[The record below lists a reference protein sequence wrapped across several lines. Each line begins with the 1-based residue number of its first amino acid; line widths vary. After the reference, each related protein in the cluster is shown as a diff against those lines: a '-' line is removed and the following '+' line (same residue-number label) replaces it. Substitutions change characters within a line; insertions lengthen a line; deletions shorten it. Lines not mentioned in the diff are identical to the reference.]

1 MTQKNNLQ
9 PTQTQ
14 VGALVQQGTS
24 LHQQGNFDEAQAIY
38 EKILHIQPDHFD
50 ALQLL
55 GVLFAQVKK
64 YVQAISAELKSIT
77 LTLVLIVI
85 EALH

>member
-1 MTQKNNLQ
+1 MSRPPKITNTKK

-14 VGALVQQGTS
+14 VATLTQQALS

-64 YVQAISAELKSIT
+64 YVQAISAELK
-77 LTLVLIVI
+77 LYYY
-85 EALH
+85 